1 MKKLRGISAS
11 PGIVIGPAYICT
23 EEKLSIPRYDI
34 RAEEVTQEFARF
46 QQAVRQASRELEE
59 LKSRVQESAR
69 GSDEDLLNSHLM
81 MMNDPEFSILVEERL
96 KKELKNVEWVIISVI
111 EEMTERLLSAKDDY
125 LSERSSDFNDIARR
139 IINHL
144 LKRGRK
150 ALEDIRE
157 NSILIA
163 HNLMPSDTIS
173 MAGKKVL
180 GIVMEMG
187 GRTSH
192 TAIIARS
199 LEIPAVLGL
208 SHITWH
214 VSDGDEVIVD
224 GNTGAVIV
232 NPDRNLRERYE
243 RKKKQ
248 WDQHEQDLLEL
259 GDLPSQTADG
269 HRVLL
274 EANIEIPE
282 EIQSVLSH
290 GADWIG
296 LYRSEF
302 LYIKP
307 HAYPP
312 EEVQCEAY
320 RAVLQGMQGKP
331 VTIRTL
337 DLGGDKIIP
346 GFKDT
351 YEDNPILG
359 WRAVRFCLAQPE
371 VFKTQLR
378 ALIRSS
384 VHGHLK
390 IMFPM
395 ISGPE
400 ELDRILQYVEEVKGE
415 LKAQGL
421 DFKPDI
427 PLGIMIEVP
436 SAALTSD
443 VLAKKV
449 DFFSIG
455 TNDLIQYMIAV
466 DRGNE
471 RIAYL
476 YEPLHLGVL
485 RIIRMVVENAH
496 SNGIPVGMCGEM
508 AADPRMTV
516 VLLGLGLDSLS
527 MSAASVPEIKSI
539 VRSIKIQDAKRLTKR
554 IMQMTSVEEIGRTL
568 DGWMGERVAAH
579 AAIQ

>member
-1 MKKLRGISAS
+1 MRKLRGIAAS
-11 PGIVIGPAYICT
+11 PGIVIGQAYVCT

-34 RAEEVTQEFARF
+34 RADEVPHELARF
-46 QQAVRQASRELEE
+46 RQAVRRATQELEE
-59 LKSRVQESAR
+59 LKSRVQESAPAT
-69 GSDEDLLNSHLM
+69 DEKLLDSHLM
-81 MMNDPEFSILVEERL
+81 MINDPEFSALVEDGL
-96 KKELKNVEWVIISVI
+96 KKELKNAEWVIISVI
-111 EEMTERLLSAKDDY
+111 EEMTDRLLSVKDDY
-125 LSERSSDFNDIARR
+125 LSERSSDFNDIARQ

-144 LKRGRK
+144 LERSRK
-150 ALEDIRE
+150 TLEDIRE
-157 NSILIA
+157 DSVLIA

-173 MAGKKVL
+173 LAGRKVL
-180 GIVMEMG
+180 GIATEMG
-187 GRTSH
+187 GKTSH

-208 SHITWH
+208 SHLTWH

-243 RKKKQ
+243 KKKKR
-248 WDQHEQDLLEL
+248 WDQHELELLEL
-259 GDLPSQTADG
+259 GDLPAQTTDG
-269 HRVLL
+269 HKILL

-282 EIQSVLSH
+282 EIQSVKAH
-290 GADWIG
+290 GADGIG

-312 EEVQCEAY
+312 EEVQFAAY
-320 RAVLQGMQGKP
+320 RQVLQGMQGRP

-337 DLGGDKIIP
+337 DLGGDKTIP

-359 WRAVRFCLAQPE
+359 WRAVRFCLAQPDI
-371 VFKTQLR
+371 FKTQLR

-384 VHGHLK
+384 VHGNLK

-400 ELDRILQYVEEVKGE
+400 ELDKILGYVEAVKEE
-415 LKAQGL
+415 LTAQGL
-421 DFKPDI
+421 DFKCDI

-443 VLAKKV
+443 VLARKV

-455 TNDLIQYMIAV
+455 TNDLIQYLIAV

-476 YEPLHLGVL
+476 YEPLHLAVL
-485 RIIRMVVENAH
+485 RTIRLVIENAH
-496 SNGIPVGMCGEM
+496 SSGIPVGMCGEM
-508 AADPRMTV
+508 AADPRMAGI
-516 VLLGLGLDSLS
+516 LLGLGLDSLS
-527 MSAASVPEIKSI
+527 MSAASIPEIKSI
-539 VRSIKIQDAKRLTKR
+539 VRSIKIQDAKHLTER
-554 IMQMTSVEEIGRTL
+554 IMQMTSADEIARTL
-568 DGWMGERVAAH
+568 DSWMSKRVAAQ
-579 AAIQ
+579 ISI